1 MLTARYTLSPYR
13 HILPYRVNSNTNEGA
28 VGFVITFVCIN
39 VKEESRPSLFHMQEC
54 ECTQCLVILIVYFLK
69 NSYFSPHNILVPPW
83 PLLNAG
89 IQASSF
95 QKVQN

>member
-1 MLTARYTLSPYR
+1 M
-13 HILPYRVNSNTNEGA
+13 
-28 VGFVITFVCIN
+28 
-39 VKEESRPSLFHMQEC
+39 PSLFHIQGC
-54 ECTQCLVILIVYFLK
+54 ECTQCLVIMRVYFLK
-69 NSYFSPHNILVPPW
+69 KLIFFPHNTLVPPW